1 MKCFF
6 TEVEAKKELGM
17 EFVVVYDSDV
27 KLNAFAVEEALQRAL
42 QHIPLGRRL
51 WRHAAMGQK
60 KQATLPND
68 VNVYKVFITYSFE
81 VQAVINANKC
91 IVVP

>member
-1 MKCFF
+1 
-6 TEVEAKKELGM
+6 M
-17 EFVVVYDSDV
+17 ED
-27 KLNAFAVEEALQRAL
+27 ALQRAL
-42 QHIPLGRRL
+42 QHITLGRRL
-51 WRHAAMGQK
+51 WRFPAMGQK
-60 KQATLPND
+60 EQATLPND